1 MEQNQ
6 SAASIRDLQR
16 MLDQLSQRNDH
27 LPRLVPTGNFDEPTL
42 EAVMIFQ
49 RDTGLPVTGVVDQD
63 SWYAIVQAYQD
74 DLLHYGEPALL
85 RVLPNGSFRTEP
97 GQASEPVRLAQALFC
112 ALSVP
117 LANFGLCQSDRHNQ
131 GSTQE
136 NLRRIQRLA
145 GLEQTGALDR
155 AAWEYLT
162 RIYHLYITRS
172 IEPAEGVVPAMT

>member
-6 SAASIRDLQR
+6 SAAPIRDLQR
-16 MLDQLSQRNDH
+16 MLDQLSQRNDR

-49 RDTGLPVTGVVDQD
+49 RDTGLPVTGVVDHD
-63 SWYAIVQAYQD
+63 SWYAIVRAYQD
-74 DLLHYGEPALL
+74 DLLHYGEPAVL

-117 LANFGLCQSDRHNQ
+117 VANFDLCQGDRVNQ
-131 GSTQE
+131 GSTQQ
-136 NLRRIQRLA
+136 NLRRVQHLA

-155 AAWEYLT
+155 ATWEYLT